1 MSSDPYDAYP
11 HQIEWKMDF
20 EVIKAT
26 ASKILD
32 AHGLHGRYTVG
43 ASSEMAKNK
52 YEPRLLGADFTFE
65 DGKIIKLLQPYV
77 RWLRNGPLD
86 GNGKITTPFGETEFN
101 RFTIDDVF
109 QTALG
114 EFVRLASPQQHVAT
128 QPRTAEGMRAIANS
142 VAEEDRAV
150 YDLIVRLRTRGGAI
164 AQAYGV
170 THGVDESLFETLDS
184 RIRISAAWQA

>member
-1 MSSDPYDAYP
+1 MSSDPYDAEP
-11 HQIEWKMDF
+11 HQREWKMDF

-32 AHGLHGRYTVG
+32 AHGLHGRYAVG
-43 ASSEMAKNK
+43 ASSEMAKDALA
-52 YEPRLLGADFTFE
+52 PRLLGADFTFE

-77 RWLRNGPLD
+77 RWLRSGHLD

-101 RFTIDDVF
+101 RFTIDSVI
-109 QTALG
+109 QTTLG
-114 EFVRLASPQQHVAT
+114 EFVRRASPQHVAT

-164 AQAYGV
+164 AQAYCV
-170 THGVDESLFETLDS
+170 THG
-184 RIRISAAWQA
+184 